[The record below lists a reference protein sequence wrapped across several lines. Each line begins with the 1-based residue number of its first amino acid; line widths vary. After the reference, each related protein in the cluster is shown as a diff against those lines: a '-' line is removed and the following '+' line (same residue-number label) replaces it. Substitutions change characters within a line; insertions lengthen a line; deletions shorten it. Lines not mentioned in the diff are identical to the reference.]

1 MKISPPS
8 TAGTSII
15 VGLMSGTSADGVDAV
30 VARIAG
36 TGRGLKATILAHV
49 HQSFGPPL
57 RQQILRVALEGRVG
71 EICELNFGLGEEFA
85 RAALAAI
92 RKAGLKPGEITA
104 IASHGQ
110 TIHHLPNARTPSTLQ
125 IGEPAVVA
133 ARAGITTVANFRVAD
148 MAAGGQ
154 GAPLV
159 PYADWALLTDPR
171 RPRIVQNIGGIG
183 NLTFL
188 PANGKIEQ
196 VIAFDT
202 GPGNMLIDGAM
213 SALTAGKRTYDR
225 AGDRAAKGQVSQKLL
240 TALMRHP
247 FLTKPPPKT
256 TGREEFG
263 APFLRRVLTIS
274 RRLRLSDYDIISTL
288 TAFTAA
294 TIADAYERFVFPKLK
309 LTTRPQLQVILG
321 GGGAKNPALRRMLR
335 ERLGNA
341 ELLTHEQIGI
351 PNSAKEALAFA
362 ILAHETLQGKPSN
375 VPSATGA
382 KRPVLLGM
390 LVPAPSRQFRKR
402 HRRV

>member
-1 MKISPPS
+1 
-8 TAGTSII
+8 
-15 VGLMSGTSADGVDAV
+15 MSGTSADGVDAV

>member
-57 RQQILRVALEGRVG
+57 RQQILRVAMEGRVG